1 MNKAIISAIY
11 SSGEEVFLFDI
22 NNVLFSKDKQK
33 SLQFDDIESARSKVS
48 SRFILLSY
56 WISQQENLQSI
67 MINEIDNNC
76 KIIRRERYL

>member
-22 NNVLFSKDKQK
+22 NDVLFSKDKQK

-76 KIIRRERYL
+76 KIIKRERYL

>member
-22 NNVLFSKDKQK
+22 NDVLFSKDKQK

-56 WISQQENLQSI
+56 WISQQENLQNI

-76 KIIRRERYL
+76 KIIKRERYL